1 MKKTILSYLAI
12 VITFLAFVNN
22 VLAQNPKIPG
32 THWTFDNHT
41 MYDAILTGELF
52 INGESMKNAV
62 GAEYL
67 EIGAFCGDVCYGSY
81 LPDDVQLPF
90 YSGYA
95 YQMQIYSDVASG
107 EEITFRI
114 YDHLTETELDVE
126 CNSPIIF
133 TANNVYGDL
142 LNPFHL
148 DFTMDLP
155 ESYEITVSAN
165 PAEGGSVEGGG
176 TYIHG
181 SSCTL
186 TATANTGYD
195 FINWTKDNQVVSTE
209 ASFTFTVTED
219 GDFIAN
225 FEEEIIPPTY
235 YEVVVL
241 AEPYD
246 MGTVEGGGTYEE
258 GETATIT
265 ATPYPDCYFVNWT
278 ENGTVVSEEPEFS
291 FTVTAN
297 RTFVAHLIVD
307 SVVELGE
314 TMFTSYPNP
323 VSDKLYVESQC
334 MIEKYEIFNN
344 IGLLVLGK
352 TTSAKILEIDASIL
366 SSGTYIVRLTSK
378 DGVGILKFNV
388 SK

>member
-1 MKKTILSYLAI
+1 MKKKLSYLILSLA
-12 VITFLAFVNN
+12 FLAFADVTF
-22 VLAQNPKIPG
+22 AQTPKIPG
-32 THWTFDNHT
+32 THWSFDNHT
-41 MYDAILTGELF
+41 MYDAVLSGELF
-52 INGESMKNAV
+52 INGVSMKNV
-62 GAEYL
+62 AETEYY
-67 EIGAFCGDVCYGSY
+67 EIGAFCGDECRGSY

-90 YSGYA
+90 YSGFA

-165 PAEGGSVEGGG
+165 PAEGGS
-176 TYIHG
+176 
-181 SSCTL
+181 
-186 TATANTGYD
+186 
-195 FINWTKDNQVVSTE
+195 
-209 ASFTFTVTED
+209 
-219 GDFIAN
+219 
-225 FEEEIIPPTY
+225 
-235 YEVVVL
+235 
-241 AEPYD
+241 
-246 MGTVEGGGTYEE
+246 VEGGGTYEE

>member
-12 VITFLAFVNN
+12 AITFLAFVNN

-225 FEEEIIPPTY
+225 FAIQTF
-235 YEVVVL
+235 EVVMT
-241 AEPYD
+241 ADPAD
-246 MGTVEGGGTYEE
+246 MGSVEGAGTYNY
-258 GETATIT
+258 GETVTVK
-265 ATPYPDCYFVNWT
+265 ATPSADCFFVNWT
-278 ENGTVVSEEPEFS
+278 ENGVVVSEEPEFS
-291 FTVTAN
+291 FVVTADRN
-297 RTFVAHLIVD
+297 LVAHFDFDGVIENG
-307 SVVELGE
+307 SI
-314 TMFTSYPNP
+314 TYNIYPNP
-323 VSDKLYVESQC
+323 AIDKLIVESKDAITS
-334 MIEKYEIFNN
+334 IEIYN
-344 IGLLVLGK
+344 ISGSLIYSRTDNSETV
-352 TTSAKILEIDASIL
+352 EIDVNSFSA
-366 SSGTYIVRLTSK
+366 GTYIIRLTSK
-378 DGVGILKFNV
+378 DLMQTKRFIK
-388 SK
+388 K

>member
-1 MKKTILSYLAI
+1 MKKKLSYLILSLA
-12 VITFLAFVNN
+12 FLAFADVTF
-22 VLAQNPKIPG
+22 AQTPKIPG
-32 THWTFDNHT
+32 THWSFDNHT
-41 MYDAILTGELF
+41 MYDAVLSGELF
-52 INGESMKNAV
+52 INGVSMKNV
-62 GAEYL
+62 AESEYY
-67 EIGAFCGDVCYGSY
+67 EIGAFCGDECRGSY

-90 YSGYA
+90 YSGFA

-225 FEEEIIPPTY
+225 FAIQTF
-235 YEVVVL
+235 EVVMT
-241 AEPYD
+241 ADPAD
-246 MGTVEGGGTYEE
+246 MGSVEGAGTYNY
-258 GETATIT
+258 GETVTVK
-265 ATPYPDCYFVNWT
+265 ATPSADCFFVNWT
-278 ENGTVVSEEPEFS
+278 ENGVVVSEEPEFS
-291 FTVTAN
+291 FVVTADRN
-297 RTFVAHLIVD
+297 LVAHFDFDGVIENG
-307 SVVELGE
+307 SI
-314 TMFTSYPNP
+314 TYNIYPNP
-323 VSDKLYVESQC
+323 AIDKLIVESKDAITS
-334 MIEKYEIFNN
+334 IEIYN
-344 IGLLVLGK
+344 ISGSLIYSRTDNSETV
-352 TTSAKILEIDASIL
+352 EIDVNSFSA
-366 SSGTYIVRLTSK
+366 GTYIIRLTSK
-378 DGVGILKFNV
+378 DLMQTKRFIK
-388 SK
+388 K

>member
-12 VITFLAFVNN
+12 AITFLAFVNN

-95 YQMQIYSDVASG
+95 YQMQIYSNMASG
-107 EEITFRI
+107 EVITFRI

-195 FINWTKDNQVVSTE
+195 FINWTKGNEVVATTP
-209 ASFTFTVTED
+209 SFTFTVAEA
-219 GDFIAN
+219 GDYIAN
-225 FEEEIIPPTY
+225 FEEIIIPTY
-235 YEVVVL
+235 TVTVSADPETF
-241 AEPYD
+241 
-246 MGTVEGGGTYEE
+246 GTVTGGGTYEE
-258 GETATIT
+258 GETVTIT
-265 ATPYPDCYFVNWT
+265 ATPAVECMFLNWT
-278 ENGTVVSEEPEFS
+278 QNGVVVSEEPSFT
-291 FTVTAN
+291 FTVTSD
-297 RTFVAHLIVD
+297 RTFVAHFDVD
-307 SVVELGE
+307 GVSEIADSRLNI
-314 TMFTSYPNP
+314 YPNP
-323 VSDKLYVESQC
+323 VVSELVITNETAITNC
-334 MIEKYEIFNN
+334 EIFTVNGDMVYSQSYNSNN
-344 IGLLVLGK
+344 VTINVDGL
-352 TTSAKILEIDASIL
+352 SAGS
-366 SSGTYIVRLTSK
+366 YIVR
-378 DGVGILKFNV
+378 VV
-388 SK
+388 SEGMVQTKRFIKK